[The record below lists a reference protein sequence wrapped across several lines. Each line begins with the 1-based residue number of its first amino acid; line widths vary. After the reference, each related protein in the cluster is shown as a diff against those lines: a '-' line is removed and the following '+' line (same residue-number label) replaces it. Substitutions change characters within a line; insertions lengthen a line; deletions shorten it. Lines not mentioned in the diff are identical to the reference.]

1 MKLNMIGFIF
11 MEVIINV
18 NIIDIFLKEKKDIIN
33 ALTKKIKSIKLL
45 FLEVILKIIKIILYI
60 SSPSSKINHIAK

>member
-18 NIIDIFLKEKKDIIN
+18 NIIDIFLKEKKYIIN

-45 FLEVILKIIKIILYI
+45 FA
-60 SSPSSKINHIAK
+60 INI

>member
-18 NIIDIFLKEKKDIIN
+18 NIIYIFLKEKKDIIK
-33 ALTKKIKSIKLL
+33 ALTKKIKSIKYYL
-45 FLEVILKIIKIILYI
+45 
-60 SSPSSKINHIAK
+60 S